1 MANTA
6 LDVSRLT
13 NGVILTPEM
22 SSEIWTDSIKQ
33 SALTQLATRVNLPG
47 KGVKWQ
53 TLNAP
58 NAAEWVGETAE
69 KPVVD
74 PSFGSKTMIP
84 YKLAQIITVSEEF
97 TRDAA
102 NLWNAVQAQA
112 SEAIAQAIDK
122 TFLAGTIPLPGADGV
137 DTLADAQ
144 TVSVKNGKYVDFV
157 KIATT
162 VLDNNGDLNGIAIT
176 NKGLSKFLS
185 AVDEN
190 GRPLMVPG
198 VGSTELGSAFG
209 ARMIKSPWGYKEAVA
224 ASGSGASAVQAAP
237 EVLGVA
243 GDWTQAYY
251 GTVQGIRI
259 KMTDTATVKKGATT
273 INLWQRNMIAFLVET
288 EVGFIVRDKS
298 KFVVITG
305 DNAA

>member
-1 MANTA
+1 MTNNA

-13 NGVILTPEM
+13 NGVMLTPEM
-22 SSEIWTDSIKQ
+22 SSEIWTESIKQ
-33 SALTQLATRVNLPG
+33 SALTQLASRVNLPG

-58 NAAEWVGETAE
+58 TAAEWVEETAE

-74 PSFGSKTMIP
+74 PTFGSKTMIP
-84 YKLAQIITVSEEF
+84 HKLAQIITVSEEF

-102 NLWNAVQAQA
+102 ALWSAIQAQA

-122 TFLAGTIPLPGADGV
+122 TFLAGTIALPGTDGV

-144 TVSVKNGKYVDFV
+144 TVNIKGGTYKDFV

-162 VLDNNGDLNGIAIT
+162 VLENDGDLNGVAIT
-176 NKGLSKFLS
+176 NQGLAKFLT
-185 AVDEN
+185 ATDTN
-190 GRPLMVPG
+190 GRPLMTPG
-198 VGSTELGSAFG
+198 VNSTELGSIFG
-209 ARMIKSPWGYKEAVA
+209 ARMIKSPWGYKAAVK
-224 ASGSGASAVQAAP
+224 ASTEPKVNAAP

-243 GDWTQAYY
+243 GDWRNAIY

-259 KMTDTATVKKGATT
+259 KMTDTATVKKGSQT
-273 INLWQRNMIAFLVET
+273 INLWQRNMIAFLVEA
-288 EVGFIVRDKS
+288 EVGFIVRDKT

-305 DNAA
+305 ADAA

>member
-305 DNAA
+305 NNAA

>member
-13 NGVILTPEM
+13 NGVMLTPEM
-22 SSEIWTDSIKQ
+22 SSEIWTESIKQ
-33 SALTQLATRVNLPG
+33 SALTQLASRVNLPG

-58 NAAEWVGETAE
+58 TAAEWVEETAE

-74 PSFGSKTMIP
+74 PTFGSKTMIP
-84 YKLAQIITVSEEF
+84 HKLAQIITVSEEF

-102 NLWNAVQAQA
+102 ALWSAIQAQA

-122 TFLAGTIPLPGADGV
+122 TFLAGTIALPGTDGV
-137 DTLADAQ
+137 DTIADAQ
-144 TVSVKNGKYVDFV
+144 TVNIKGGTYKDFV

-162 VLDNNGDLNGIAIT
+162 VLENDGDLNGVAIT
-176 NKGLSKFLS
+176 NQGLAKFLT
-185 AVDEN
+185 ATDTN
-190 GRPLMVPG
+190 GRPLMTPG
-198 VGSTELGSAFG
+198 VNSTELGSIFG
-209 ARMIKSPWGYKEAVA
+209 ARMIKSPWGYKAAVK
-224 ASGSGASAVQAAP
+224 ASTDPKVNAAP

-243 GDWTQAYY
+243 GDWRNAIY

-259 KMTDTATVKKGATT
+259 KMTDTATVKKGSQT
-273 INLWQRNMIAFLVET
+273 INLWQRNMIAFLVEA

-305 DNAA
+305 ADAA

>member
-1 MANTA
+1 M
-6 LDVSRLT
+6 
-13 NGVILTPEM
+13 
-22 SSEIWTDSIKQ
+22 
-33 SALTQLATRVNLPG
+33 
-47 KGVKWQ
+47 
-53 TLNAP
+53 
-58 NAAEWVGETAE
+58 
-69 KPVVD
+69 
-74 PSFGSKTMIP
+74 
-84 YKLAQIITVSEEF
+84 
-97 TRDAA
+97 
-102 NLWNAVQAQA
+102 
-112 SEAIAQAIDK
+112 
-122 TFLAGTIPLPGADGV
+122 
-137 DTLADAQ
+137 
-144 TVSVKNGKYVDFV
+144 DFV

-209 ARMIKSPWGYKEAVA
+209 ARMIKSPWGYKEAVK
-224 ASGSGASAVQAAP
+224 ASTEPKVNAAP

-259 KMTDTATVKKGATT
+259 KMTDTATVKKGSQT
-273 INLWQRNMIAFLVET
+273 INLWQRNMIAFLVEA

-305 DNAA
+305 ADAV

>member
-1 MANTA
+1 MTNTA

-69 KPVVD
+69 KPVVA

-122 TFLAGTIPLPGADGV
+122 TFLAGTIPLPGTDGV
-137 DTLADAQ
+137 DTLAGAQ

-198 VGSTELGSAFG
+198 VGSAELGSAFG
-209 ARMIKSPWGYKEAVA
+209 ARMIKSPWGYKAAVK
-224 ASGSGASAVQAAP
+224 ASTSPKVDAAP

-259 KMTDTATVKKGATT
+259 KMTDTATVKKGSDT
-273 INLWQRNMIAFLVET
+273 INLWQRNMIAFLVEA

-305 DNAA
+305 ADAA

>member
-122 TFLAGTIPLPGADGV
+122 TFLAGTIKLPGADGV

-209 ARMIKSPWGYKEAVA
+209 ARMIKSPWGYKAAVK
-224 ASGSGASAVQAAP
+224 ASTSPKVDAAP

-259 KMTDTATVKKGATT
+259 KMTDTATVKKGSTT
-273 INLWQRNMIAFLVET
+273 INLWQRNMIAFLVEA

-305 DNAA
+305 ADAA

>member
-1 MANTA
+1 MASNA
-6 LDVSRLT
+6 FDVSRLT

-33 SALTQLATRVNLPG
+33 SALTQLASRVNLPG

-58 NAAEWVGETAE
+58 TAAEWVAETAE

-74 PSFGSKTMIP
+74 PTFGSKTMIP
-84 YKLAQIITVSEEF
+84 HKLAQIITVSEEF

-102 NLWNAVQAQA
+102 ALWSAIQAQA

-122 TFLAGTIPLPGADGV
+122 TFLAGTIALPGTDGV

-144 TVSVKNGKYVDFV
+144 TVNIKGGTYKDFV

-162 VLDNNGDLNGIAIT
+162 VLENDGDLNGVAIT
-176 NKGLSKFLS
+176 NQGLAKFLT
-185 AVDEN
+185 ATDTN
-190 GRPLMVPG
+190 GRPLMTPG
-198 VGSTELGSAFG
+198 VNSTELGSIFG
-209 ARMIKSPWGYKEAVA
+209 ARMIKSPWGYKAAVK
-224 ASGSGASAVQAAP
+224 ASTDPKVNAAP

-259 KMTDTATVKKGATT
+259 KMTDTATVKKGSQT
-273 INLWQRNMIAFLVET
+273 INLWQRNMIAFLVEA

-305 DNAA
+305 ADAA

>member
-209 ARMIKSPWGYKEAVA
+209 ARMIKSPWGYKEAVK
-224 ASGSGASAVQAAP
+224 ASTEPKVNAAP

-259 KMTDTATVKKGATT
+259 KMTDTATVKKGSQT
-273 INLWQRNMIAFLVET
+273 INLWQRNMIAFLVEA

-305 DNAA
+305 ADAA

>member
-1 MANTA
+1 MANTE

-209 ARMIKSPWGYKEAVA
+209 ARMIKSPWGYKEAVK
-224 ASGSGASAVQAAP
+224 ASTDPKVNAAP

-259 KMTDTATVKKGATT
+259 KMTDTATVKKGSQT
-273 INLWQRNMIAFLVET
+273 INLWQRNMIAFLVEA

-305 DNAA
+305 ADAA

>member
-1 MANTA
+1 MADTA

-74 PSFGSKTMIP
+74 PTFGSKTMIP

-209 ARMIKSPWGYKEAVA
+209 ARMIKSPWGYKEAVK
-224 ASGSGASAVQAAP
+224 ASTDPKVNAAP

-259 KMTDTATVKKGATT
+259 KMTDTATVKKGSQT
-273 INLWQRNMIAFLVET
+273 INLWQRNMIAFLVEA

-305 DNAA
+305 ADAV

>member
-209 ARMIKSPWGYKEAVA
+209 ARMIKSPWGYKEAVK
-224 ASGSGASAVQAAP
+224 ASTEPKVNAAP

-259 KMTDTATVKKGATT
+259 KMTDTATVKKGSTT
-273 INLWQRNMIAFLVET
+273 INLWQRNMIAFLVEA

-305 DNAA
+305 ADAA

>member
-1 MANTA
+1 MANNA

-209 ARMIKSPWGYKEAVA
+209 ARMIKSPWGYKEAVK

-273 INLWQRNMIAFLVET
+273 INLWQRNMIAFLVEA

>member
-1 MANTA
+1 MANTP

-58 NAAEWVGETAE
+58 NAAEWVGETDE

-157 KIATT
+157 KIAAT

-209 ARMIKSPWGYKEAVA
+209 ARMIKSPWGYKEAVK
-224 ASGSGASAVQAAP
+224 ASTDPKVNAAP

-259 KMTDTATVKKGATT
+259 KMTDTATVKKGSQT
-273 INLWQRNMIAFLVET
+273 INLWQRNMIAFLVEA

-305 DNAA
+305 ADAV

>member
-1 MANTA
+1 MTNTA

-13 NGVILTPEM
+13 NGVLLPPEL
-22 SSEIWTDSIKQ
+22 SSEIWTESVKQ
-33 SALTQLATRVNLPG
+33 SALTQLATRVTLPG
-47 KGVKWQ
+47 NGVKWQ

-122 TFLAGTIPLPGADGV
+122 TFIAGTIPLPGTDGV

-144 TVSVKNGKYVDFV
+144 SVSVKNGKYVDFV
-157 KIATT
+157 KIAAT
-162 VLDNNGDLNGIAIT
+162 VLENNGDLNGIAIT

-209 ARMIKSPWGYKEAVA
+209 ARMIKSPWGYKEAVK
-224 ASGSGASAVQAAP
+224 ASTDPKVNAAP

-259 KMTDTATVKKGATT
+259 KMTDTATVKKGSQT

-305 DNAA
+305 ADAA

>member
-1 MANTA
+1 MANNA

-162 VLDNNGDLNGIAIT
+162 VLNNNGDLNGIAIT
-176 NKGLSKFLS
+176 NKGLAKFLS

>member
-209 ARMIKSPWGYKEAVA
+209 ARMIKSPWGYKEAVK
-224 ASGSGASAVQAAP
+224 ASTDPKVNAAP

-259 KMTDTATVKKGATT
+259 KMTDTATVKKGAQT
-273 INLWQRNMIAFLVET
+273 INLWQRNMIAFLVEA

-305 DNAA
+305 ADAA

>member
-176 NKGLSKFLS
+176 NKGLAKFLS

-305 DNAA
+305 ADAA

>member
-69 KPVVD
+69 KPVVA

-209 ARMIKSPWGYKEAVA
+209 ARMIKSPWGYKEAVK
-224 ASGSGASAVQAAP
+224 ASTSPKVDAAP

-259 KMTDTATVKKGATT
+259 KMTDTATVKKGSDT
-273 INLWQRNMIAFLVET
+273 INLWQRNMIAFLVEA

-305 DNAA
+305 ADAA

>member
-97 TRDAA
+97 TRDAE

-209 ARMIKSPWGYKEAVA
+209 ARMIKSPWGYKEAVK

-259 KMTDTATVKKGATT
+259 KMTDTATVKKGSQT
-273 INLWQRNMIAFLVET
+273 INLWQRNMIAFLVEA

-305 DNAA
+305 ADAA

>member
-176 NKGLSKFLS
+176 NKGLAKFLS

>member
-58 NAAEWVGETAE
+58 TAAEWVGETAE

-74 PSFGSKTMIP
+74 PTFGSKTMIP

-137 DTLADAQ
+137 DTLAAAQ

-209 ARMIKSPWGYKEAVA
+209 ARMIKSPWGYKEAVK
-224 ASGSGASAVQAAP
+224 ASTDPKVNAAP

-259 KMTDTATVKKGATT
+259 KMTDTATVKKGSQT
-273 INLWQRNMIAFLVET
+273 INLWQRNMIAFLVEA

-305 DNAA
+305 ADAA

>member
-122 TFLAGTIPLPGADGV
+122 TFLAGTIPLPGVDGV

>member
-1 MANTA
+1 MTSTA

-58 NAAEWVGETAE
+58 TAAEWVGETAE

-74 PSFGSKTMIP
+74 PTFGSKTMIP

-102 NLWNAVQAQA
+102 NLWTAIQAQA

-122 TFLAGTIPLPGADGV
+122 TFLAGAIPLPGADGV

-209 ARMIKSPWGYKEAVA
+209 ARMIKSPWGYKEAVK
-224 ASGSGASAVQAAP
+224 ASTEPKVSAAP

-259 KMTDTATVKKGATT
+259 KMTDTATVKKGSQT
-273 INLWQRNMIAFLVET
+273 INLWQRNMIAFLVEA

-305 DNAA
+305 ADAA

>member
-273 INLWQRNMIAFLVET
+273 INLWQRNMIAFLVEA

>member
-22 SSEIWTDSIKQ
+22 SGEIWTDSIKQ

-74 PSFGSKTMIP
+74 PTFGSKTMIP

-102 NLWNAVQAQA
+102 NLWHAVQAQA

-209 ARMIKSPWGYKEAVA
+209 ARMIKSPWGYKEAVK
-224 ASGSGASAVQAAP
+224 ASTDPKVNAAP

-259 KMTDTATVKKGATT
+259 KMTDTATVKKGSQT
-273 INLWQRNMIAFLVET
+273 INLWQSNMIAFLVEA

-305 DNAA
+305 ADAA

>member
-1 MANTA
+1 MANNA

-157 KIATT
+157 KGATT

-209 ARMIKSPWGYKEAVA
+209 ARMIKSPWGYKEAVK

>member
-1 MANTA
+1 MTSTA

-13 NGVILTPEM
+13 NGLMLTPEM
-22 SSEIWTDSIKQ
+22 SSEIWTESIKQ
-33 SALTQLATRVNLPG
+33 SALTQLASRVNLPG

-58 NAAEWVGETAE
+58 TAAEWVEETAE

-84 YKLAQIITVSEEF
+84 HKLAQIITVSEEF
-97 TRDAA
+97 ARDAA
-102 NLWNAVQAQA
+102 NLWTAIQAQA

-122 TFLAGTIPLPGADGV
+122 TFLAGTIALPGTDGV

-144 TVSVKNGKYVDFV
+144 TVSIKGGTFKDFIKV
-157 KIATT
+157 ATT
-162 VLDNNGDLNGIAIT
+162 VLEHDGDLNGVAIT
-176 NKGLSKFLS
+176 NQGLSKFLS
-185 AVDEN
+185 ATDTN
-190 GRPLMVPG
+190 GRPLMTPG
-198 VGSTELGSAFG
+198 VNSTELGSIFG
-209 ARMIKSPWGYKEAVA
+209 ARMIKSPWGYKEAVK
-224 ASGSGASAVQAAP
+224 ASGSGESAVKAAP

-243 GDWTQAYY
+243 GDWRNAFY

-259 KMTDTATVKKGATT
+259 KMSDQATIKRGSQT
-273 INLWQRNMIAFLVET
+273 INLWQRNMIAFLVEA

-305 DNAA
+305 ADAA

>member
-1 MANTA
+1 MANNA

-209 ARMIKSPWGYKEAVA
+209 ARMIKSPWGYKEAVK

-259 KMTDTATVKKGATT
+259 KMTDTATVKKGSQT
-273 INLWQRNMIAFLVET
+273 INLWQRNMIAFLVEA

>member
-1 MANTA
+1 MANNA

-273 INLWQRNMIAFLVET
+273 INLWQRNMIAFLVEA

-305 DNAA
+305 ADAA

>member
-209 ARMIKSPWGYKEAVA
+209 ARMIKSPWGYKEAVK
-224 ASGSGASAVQAAP
+224 ASTEPKVNAAP

-259 KMTDTATVKKGATT
+259 KMTDTATVKKGSQT
-273 INLWQRNMIAFLVET
+273 INLWQRNMIAFLVEA
-288 EVGFIVRDKS
+288 EVGFIVRDKT

-305 DNAA
+305 ADAA

>member
-122 TFLAGTIPLPGADGV
+122 TFLAGTIPLPGVDGV

-209 ARMIKSPWGYKEAVA
+209 ARMIKSPWGYKEAVK
-224 ASGSGASAVQAAP
+224 ASTEPKVNAAP

-273 INLWQRNMIAFLVET
+273 INLWQRNMIAFLVEA

-305 DNAA
+305 ADAA

>member
-1 MANTA
+1 MANNA

-58 NAAEWVGETAE
+58 NAAEGVGETAE

-176 NKGLSKFLS
+176 NKGLAKFLS

>member
-1 MANTA
+1 MANNA

-22 SSEIWTDSIKQ
+22 SNEIWTDSIKQ

-209 ARMIKSPWGYKEAVA
+209 ARMIKSPWGYKEAVK

-273 INLWQRNMIAFLVET
+273 INLWQRNMIAFLVEA

>member
-22 SSEIWTDSIKQ
+22 SGEIWTDSIKQ

-74 PSFGSKTMIP
+74 PTFGSKTMIP

-122 TFLAGTIPLPGADGV
+122 TFLAGTIKLPGADGV

-209 ARMIKSPWGYKEAVA
+209 ARMIKSPWGYKAAVK
-224 ASGSGASAVQAAP
+224 ASTDPKVNAAP

-259 KMTDTATVKKGATT
+259 KMTDTASVTKGSQT
-273 INLWQRNMIAFLVET
+273 INLWQRNMIAFLVEA

-305 DNAA
+305 ADAA

>member
-1 MANTA
+1 MANNA

-209 ARMIKSPWGYKEAVA
+209 ARMIKSPWGYKEAVK

-273 INLWQRNMIAFLVET
+273 INLWQRNMIAFLVEA
-288 EVGFIVRDKS
+288 EVGFIVRDKT

-305 DNAA
+305 ADAA

>member
-1 MANTA
+1 MADTE

-74 PSFGSKTMIP
+74 PTFGSKTMIP

-122 TFLAGTIPLPGADGV
+122 TFLAGTISLPGADGV

-209 ARMIKSPWGYKEAVA
+209 ARMIKSPWGYKAAVK
-224 ASGSGASAVQAAP
+224 ASTDPKVNAAP

-259 KMTDTATVKKGATT
+259 KMTDTATVKKGSQT
-273 INLWQRNMIAFLVET
+273 INLWQRNMIAFLVEA

-305 DNAA
+305 ADAA

>member
-1 MANTA
+1 MTNTA

-13 NGVILTPEM
+13 NGVLLPPEM
-22 SSEIWTDSIKQ
+22 STEIWTESVKQ

-53 TLNAP
+53 TLNVP
-58 NAAEWVGETAE
+58 TAAEWVDETAE

-84 YKLAQIITVSEEF
+84 YKLAQIITVSDEF

-102 NLWNAVQAQA
+102 NLWTAIQAQA

-144 TVSVKNGKYVDFV
+144 AVSIKGGTYKDFI

-162 VLDNNGDLNGIAIT
+162 VLNEDGNLNGIAIT
-176 NKGLSKFLS
+176 NQGLAKFLE
-185 AVDEN
+185 ATDTN

-198 VGSTELGSAFG
+198 VGTTELGSAFG
-209 ARMIKSPWGYKEAVA
+209 ARMIKSPWGYKAAVK
-224 ASGSGASAVQAAP
+224 ASSSGGTKVDAAP

-243 GDWTQAYY
+243 GDWSQAYY
-251 GTVQGIRI
+251 GTVQGIRL

-273 INLWQRNMIAFLVET
+273 INLWQRNMIAFLVEA
-288 EVGFIVRDKS
+288 EVGFIVRNKA
-298 KFVVITG
+298 KFVRITG
-305 DNAA
+305 ADAA

>member
-162 VLDNNGDLNGIAIT
+162 VLNNNGDLNGIAIT

-198 VGSTELGSAFG
+198 VGSAELGSAFG

>member
-1 MANTA
+1 MANNA

-259 KMTDTATVKKGATT
+259 KMTDTATVKTGSQT

-288 EVGFIVRDKS
+288 EVGFIVCDKS

>member
-209 ARMIKSPWGYKEAVA
+209 ARMIKSPWGYKEAVK

-259 KMTDTATVKKGATT
+259 KMTDTATVKKGSQT
-273 INLWQRNMIAFLVET
+273 INLWQRNMIAFLVEA

-305 DNAA
+305 ADAA